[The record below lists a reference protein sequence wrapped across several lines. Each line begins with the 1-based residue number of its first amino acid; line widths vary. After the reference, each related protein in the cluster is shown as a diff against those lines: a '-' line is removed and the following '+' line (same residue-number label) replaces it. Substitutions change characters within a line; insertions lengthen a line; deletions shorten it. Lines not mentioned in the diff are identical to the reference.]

1 MKHVSLYLDWYIHV
15 PSVKY
20 DFRSSGIAYFKYN
33 LSLGEVDLS
42 VNYAHGNPDAA
53 EQLAKRYGVRTENI
67 FISSEGASGQNAR
80 IIKRVAERSPKK
92 NEVIVEYPTYE
103 PLLRQVQE
111 HFPRVKRLE
120 REEKDAYRLD
130 VDELQKVISDKTAL
144 LALTNPHAPSGAIS
158 DVNELREIM
167 TVARE
172 HDFYVLCDEIYA
184 EFDRKAVPTLFSVDP
199 EWGIVTT
206 SFTKA
211 YGLGGLKLGVAL
223 AAKEFVDELY
233 VDVLNTVGNTP
244 NIVQLVAA
252 ELLTKGKEN
261 LERHKQKW
269 SNLKSVTDKWLNEK
283 NLEHYPSKVGLT
295 YWVRLPIKNTYK
307 WTNEQA
313 IPHYSLAPVPGT
325 FFLFKSGSEL
335 TKSNMIRIGLGNINP
350 EQSNLQQAFQALEK
364 ALNAYKSGSRK

>member
-1 MKHVSLYLDWYIHV
+1 M
-15 PSVKY
+15 
-20 DFRSSGIAYFKYN
+20 
-33 LSLGEVDLS
+33 
-42 VNYAHGNPDAA
+42 
-53 EQLAKRYGVRTENI
+53 
-67 FISSEGASGQNAR
+67 
-80 IIKRVAERSPKK
+80 
-92 NEVIVEYPTYE
+92 
-103 PLLRQVQE
+103 
-111 HFPRVKRLE
+111 KRLE
-120 REEKDAYRLD
+120 REEKNAYRLD